1 MRLFATCL
9 SRADAVA
16 PALTLPGDTALTVVA
31 LTMLWFPFAHAA
43 PALQALIDAA
53 PAGSTIHVEPGSHA
67 GPIVVAKPLTLEGG
81 GQARIRGNGKGTV
94 ISIGGTHVTLRGLIV
109 SGSGD
114 SHDSVD
120 AGILIEGSNHLVED
134 NRLDDVLFG
143 IHLRAAR
150 ATTLRNNTVT
160 GKPLDAGM
168 RGDAIRMWNG
178 TGNRI
183 ENNRFQRARDLTFI
197 NSADNLVA
205 GNRFS
210 DGRYGMQVVF
220 SPRLRIEHNHFS
232 DMGTGI
238 VVLYSPDV
246 ILRENHIEHA
256 LTGGGAGIVFKES
269 DTGIVAGN
277 TVLHCA
283 VGLKVDAPP
292 EPVGVLDVHDNR
304 FAHNIVGLFFY
315 GEAGGHR
322 FERNRFDN
330 NLTTVAISGKGA
342 GEANVWRNNRWDEYA
357 GFDRDGDGIGDRP
370 HDVWLYAD
378 RIWMETPL
386 AAFFRNS
393 PLLELLDFLERLAP
407 FSSPYRILSDPT
419 PDLHR

>member
-1 MRLFATCL
+1 MHWLFRVGCICL
-9 SRADAVA
+9 LAVESA
-16 PALTLPGDTALTVVA
+16 
-31 LTMLWFPFAHAA
+31 FAAQ
-43 PALQALIDAA
+43 PLQVLIDAA
-53 PAGSTIHVEPGSHA
+53 PAGSTLNLQPGVHA
-67 GPIVVAKPLTLEGG
+67 GPVRIAKPLTIDGG
-81 GQARIRGNGKGTV
+81 GKAEIRGTGRGTV
-94 ISIGGTHVTLRGLIV
+94 VSISGTNVTLRGLHIT
-109 SGSGD
+109 GSGET
-114 SHDSVD
+114 HDGVD
-120 AGILIEGSNHLVED
+120 AGVLVEGRGHLVED
-134 NRLDDVLFG
+134 NRIEDVLFG
-143 IHLRAAR
+143 VHLRQASVS
-150 ATTLRNNTVT
+150 TVRNNRVT
-160 GKPLDAGM
+160 GKALDLGL

-205 GNRFS
+205 DNRFS

-220 SPRLRIEHNHFS
+220 SPRLRIERNHLS
-232 DMGTGI
+232 NMGTGI
-238 VVLYSPDV
+238 VVLYSRDV
-246 ILRENHIEHA
+246 VLRQNHIEHA

-269 DTGIVAGN
+269 DTGIVEGN

-292 EPVGVLDVHDNR
+292 EPVGVLEVRNNR

-322 FERNRFDN
+322 FANNRFDN

-342 GEANVWRNNRWDEYA
+342 GEANVWQNNRWDEYA
-357 GFDRDGDGIGDRP
+357 GFDRNGDGVGDRP

-378 RIWMETPL
+378 RIWMDTPM
-386 AAFFRNS
+386 ATFFRNS

-419 PDLHR
+419 PDLRQ